1 MERKIIEDQN
11 RHQKMQEEVKEKEV
25 LYKDILKEREEM
37 LERISGYDKEMYR
50 LESQRENRKGKKKE
64 LLDYMWENYE
74 ITYHQAKQRI
84 DLDETQSLTKVKET
98 ISELKNKIK
107 NLGPVNI
114 NAVED
119 YKEVSER
126 YEFMQKQHEDI
137 VTAEAHLTGLM
148 VSLKIS
154 NEYFRK
160 YSWNYS
166 VVEKQDWNLQ
176 MMMY

>member
-1 MERKIIEDQN
+1 MRSMERRIIEDQN

-37 LERISGYDKEMYR
+37 LERISGYDKKCIVWR
-50 LESQRENRKGKKKE
+50 VRERIEKERKKE

-119 YKEVSER
+119 YKRSFRTLRIYAE
-126 YEFMQKQHEDI
+126 
-137 VTAEAHLTGLM
+137 TA
-148 VSLKIS
+148 
-154 NEYFRK
+154 
-160 YSWNYS
+160 
-166 VVEKQDWNLQ
+166 
-176 MMMY
+176 

>member
-1 MERKIIEDQN
+1 
-11 RHQKMQEEVKEKEV
+11 
-25 LYKDILKEREEM
+25 
-37 LERISGYDKEMYR
+37 MYR

-148 VSLKIS
+148 EERKMRCAVSLMQSLKTQTSISGSIRGIIWWWRSKIGT
-154 NEYFRK
+154 YR
-160 YSWNYS
+160 
-166 VVEKQDWNLQ
+166 
-176 MMMY
+176 

>member
-1 MERKIIEDQN
+1 
-11 RHQKMQEEVKEKEV
+11 MQEEVKEKEV

-107 NLGPVNI
+107 NLGQLI
-114 NAVED
+114 
-119 YKEVSER
+119 S
-126 YEFMQKQHEDI
+126 MQSKI
-137 VTAEAHLTGLM
+137 IKKFPNVTNLCRNSM
-148 VSLKIS
+148 KIS
-154 NEYFRK
+154 
-160 YSWNYS
+160 
-166 VVEKQDWNLQ
+166 
-176 MMMY
+176 

>member
-1 MERKIIEDQN
+1 
-11 RHQKMQEEVKEKEV
+11 
-25 LYKDILKEREEM
+25 
-37 LERISGYDKEMYR
+37 
-50 LESQRENRKGKKKE
+50 
-64 LLDYMWENYE
+64 MWENYE

-126 YEFMQKQHEDI
+126 YEFMQKQYSDI
-137 VTAEAHLTGLM
+137 VTAGHQSRLM
-148 VSLKIS
+148 EELEDAMRRQFNANLKTS

-160 YSWNYS
+160 YSWNYL
-166 VVEKQDWNLQ
+166 VVEKQDWKLTDDDVLESGIRIVHIPGKKSEYDAVIRWRESFNSDFIIICDPEFKTISVLSPG
-176 MMMY
+176 